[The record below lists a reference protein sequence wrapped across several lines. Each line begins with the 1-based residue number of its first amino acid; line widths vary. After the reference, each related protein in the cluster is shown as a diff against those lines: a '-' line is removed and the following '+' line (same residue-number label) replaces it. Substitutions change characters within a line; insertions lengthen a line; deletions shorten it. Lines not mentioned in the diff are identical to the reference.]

1 MVFVLAFGMN
11 TAKSK
16 EKIAECPCDCL
27 NLLSEAV
34 EAVVSST
41 SCDLYGFWEA
51 PEDLMKQLENI
62 QLLCTEKNKP
72 SGSKTNG
79 NFDEVLETI
88 REIIK
93 GKSNTMDDGTVV
105 VLEPAPD
112 CAMEALLNLQTLL
125 LYGCPVQV
133 IENL

>member
-1 MVFVLAFGMN
+1 MVFVLALGIN

-16 EKIAECPCDCL
+16 EKTSECPCDCL

-34 EAVVSST
+34 EAVKTSA

-51 PEDLMKQLENI
+51 PENLTKQLENI
-62 QLLCTEKNKP
+62 QDWCTEKNKP
-72 SGSKTNG
+72 LKGKTNG
-79 NFDEVLETI
+79 NFEELLEAI
-88 REIIK
+88 REAIE
-93 GKSNTMDDGTVV
+93 GKSNKLDDGTVV